1 MANVVVIGIAGETG
15 LWVADLAA
23 GTVTKMPEPS
33 SGALHVANDL
43 RNNGTT
49 VTKGVNLA
57 VLATSAAAVSG
68 GYMDG

>member
-1 MANVVVIGIAGETG
+1 MANVVIIGIAGEQG
-15 LWVADLAA
+15 LWIADLTA
-23 GTVTKMPEPS
+23 GTVTKAPEPT
-33 SGALHVANDL
+33 SGALQVANDL
-43 RNNGTT
+43 RKNGTT